1 VQQALFNGQLSAA
14 RLQENGMKIFIKAG
28 SALAL
33 SVMALVVWVATPHA
47 MATTPQGNQVEV
59 VSGQVVK
66 IDAARSRITL
76 RHAPIR
82 SINMEAMTMP
92 FKVREAGMLDTL
104 KPGDRVNFSVAMQDD
119 ELVITELRPAKAVKA
134 AKAAK

>member
-1 VQQALFNGQLSAA
+1 
-14 RLQENGMKIFIKAG
+14 MKIFIRAG

-33 SVMALVVWVATPHA
+33 SVIMLVVWVATPHA
-47 MATTPQGNQVEV
+47 MATTPQFSHAEV
-59 VSGQVVK
+59 VRGQVVK

-82 SINMEAMTMP
+82 SINMQAMTMP

-119 ELVITELRPAKAVKA
+119 ELVITELHPVKAVKA
-134 AKAAK
+134 VKAGKAAK

>member
-1 VQQALFNGQLSAA
+1 MTLP
-14 RLQENGMKIFIKAG
+14 
-28 SALAL
+28 
-33 SVMALVVWVATPHA
+33 VMALVLWVATAHA
-47 MATTPQGNQVEV
+47 MATTSPASQVEV
-59 VSGQVVK
+59 VRGQVVK
-66 IDAARSRITL
+66 VDAARSRITL

-134 AKAAK
+134 AKGAK